1 MQKPKLVPFTA
12 FSSSHKVV
20 KVVFSKKKRR
30 KQKPNKKKP
39 QQVKTWTN
47 ENRFSTE
54 HFFENNIFLTTQI
67 MFS

>member
-30 KQKPNKKKP
+30 
-39 QQVKTWTN
+39 
-47 ENRFSTE
+47 
-54 HFFENNIFLTTQI
+54 
-67 MFS
+67 